1 MLKTRLSGQKRNPPR
16 VLAFGNFPMKES
28 NEVLLEEREELTLQ
42 NIRVI
47 SSGIADEGTTGALLR
62 LCAILGVRSFHH
74 IGDRNQFRLK
84 DPKINQSAAGSN
96 FRIPTYHHDSS
107 NAATKIIESADK
119 EYEYEFPARIYLVE
133 GFTDLLYPPSDLII
147 TPLIH
152 QMYDVE
158 GTASHTL
165 QIGPKCVLIE
175 FGRMSNPK
183 IKMGRKKTYRH
194 IMFTPKLTGLI
205 QI

>member
-1 MLKTRLSGQKRNPPR
+1 MLKSCISGQKRNPPR
-16 VLAFGNFPMKES
+16 VLAFGNYPMKEA

-47 SSGIADEGTTGALLR
+47 SSGISDEGTTGALIR

-74 IGDRNQFRLK
+74 IGDRNLFRLK
-84 DPKINQSAAGSN
+84 DPKVNQSAAGSN
-96 FRIPTYHHDSS
+96 FRIPIYEHDSS
-107 NAATKIIESADK
+107 NVAMKIIESADK
-119 EYEYEFPARIYLVE
+119 EYEYEFPARIYLIE

-158 GTASHTL
+158 GTISY
-165 QIGPKCVLIE
+165 IRVL
-175 FGRMSNPK
+175 F
-183 IKMGRKKTYRH
+183 
-194 IMFTPKLTGLI
+194 
-205 QI
+205 

>member
-1 MLKTRLSGQKRNPPR
+1 
-16 VLAFGNFPMKES
+16 MKES

-47 SSGIADEGTTGALLR
+47 SSGIADEGTMGALIR

-74 IGDRNQFRLK
+74 IADRNQFRLK
-84 DPKINQSAAGSN
+84 DPKVNQSAAGSN
-96 FRIPTYHHDSS
+96 FRIPTYHYHSS
-107 NAATKIIESADK
+107 NSATKIIESADK

-152 QMYDVE
+152 EMYDVE
-158 GTASHTL
+158 GTVSLTL
-165 QIGPKCVLIE
+165 KIGPKCVLVE
-175 FGRMSNPK
+175 FGRMCNPK

-194 IMFTPKLTGLI
+194 IMFTLKLTGLI